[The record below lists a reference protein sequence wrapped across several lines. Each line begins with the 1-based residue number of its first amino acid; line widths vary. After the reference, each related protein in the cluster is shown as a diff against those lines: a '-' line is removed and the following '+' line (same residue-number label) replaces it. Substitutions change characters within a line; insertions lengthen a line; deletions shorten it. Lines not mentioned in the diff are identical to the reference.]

1 MLQVRIHGVDQI
13 SLDVVAT
20 PSVGAGDILL
30 KTLYCGI
37 CGSDFGFVAS
47 GGVRGPGQPMA
58 LGHEFSAEIHSVGS
72 DIPDLKAGDR
82 VVVNPLAG
90 GNFVGNGGSAGAF
103 ARYVLIKNSLTT
115 PDLLYKIPAQ
125 ISDRAGAL
133 VEPMAVALH
142 ALQRARIAAGDK
154 VLIMG
159 AGPIG
164 LCTTL
169 AAAHCQA
176 GNIVASDL
184 SDYRLEL
191 ATRLGAQTING
202 NDENFGAFVNSTF
215 GSRKTLLGEF
225 ADTDIIVETTGSEL
239 VLSRLIAVAA
249 PGTRIVTLALPKKPS
264 QGFDFSPIMTKEIEL
279 IGSLAYGD
287 SFAEAIKVI
296 ADNGQHINTLVS
308 HDYPLT
314 QFDEAFATA
323 QQPGQAA
330 KVLIDCQ
337 A

>member
-1 MLQVRIHGVDQI
+1 MLQVRIHGLNQF
-13 SLDVVAT
+13 SLDEVTV
-20 PSVGAGDILL
+20 PSVGSGDVLL
-30 KTLYCGI
+30 TILYCGI

-58 LGHEFSAEIHSVGS
+58 LGHEFSARVHTVGG
-72 DIPDLKAGDR
+72 DITDLKAGDR

-90 GNFVGNGGSAGAF
+90 GNFVGNGGSEGAF
-103 ARYVLIKNSLTT
+103 ARYVLLKNYLTSPDVLYTIPT
-115 PDLLYKIPAQ
+115 P

-142 ALQRARIAAGDK
+142 ALHRGRIAKGDN
-154 VLIMG
+154 VLVMG

-169 AAAHCQA
+169 AARHCDA
-176 GNIVASDL
+176 GNIVACDL
-184 SDYRLEL
+184 SDFRLSL
-191 ATRLGAQTING
+191 ASRLGAHTING
-202 NDENFGAFVNSTF
+202 NEDNVPAFIAQQFGT
-215 GSRKTLLGEF
+215 RKTLLGEF
-225 ADTDIIVETTGSEL
+225 ADTQVIVETTGSEQ
-239 VLSRLIAVAA
+239 VLSMLVALAV

-287 SFAEAIKVI
+287 SFAEAIGVI
-296 ADNGQHINTLVS
+296 AGSAHHIDTLVS
-308 HDYPLT
+308 HDYALT
-314 QFDEAFATA
+314 QFDTAFATA
-323 QQPGQAA
+323 QNPGLAA
-330 KVLIDCQ
+330 KVLVNCQ